1 MASDIEIRSDEVQ
14 EILGTPPGWLVRWG
28 TILGLVA
35 LLMLGWGSYFYRYP
49 DVVRTDITVSSKEP
63 PRKLV
68 TEKSGFIHEVL
79 ITNEDT
85 VKASQVLI
93 VLKSKAQFEDVLS
106 LEDQLLSV
114 KNTEDSS
121 LLAFKPPK
129 DLLLGEVQDLFYAF
143 VEKQEGLNHSGRSK
157 LEDLSISQLRKQIS
171 KAESSIEFEKR
182 RKENLIKEHKLVNER
197 YIREQNLLQEKLST
211 VARVRQLQEELLS
224 LDRLIQ
230 SAESNIKSKEFEISI
245 LRKEI
250 STYQTGS
257 EINSSTA
264 SSELKE
270 TFLKLQRGI
279 EDWRKEFLIVSP
291 MDGVVLITNQ
301 TLGKDQYIPNETELA
316 VVLPIKEDGIIGR
329 VKLGLDGSG
338 KVKTGQRVV
347 VKFKSYPFEA
357 FGAVIGEVTYKG
369 KVPHNN
375 SVPAEISFPNGL
387 VTTTDRTIEPSPE
400 MTGTAEIITE
410 KKRFIEWI
418 FENFR
423 KTVM

>member
-28 TILGLVA
+28 TILGLLA

-49 DVVRTDITVSSKEP
+49 DVVRTDIVVSSKEP

-68 TEKSGFIHEVL
+68 TEKSGFIDEVL
-79 ITNEDT
+79 IKNEDT
-85 VKASQVLI
+85 VKASQVLM

-106 LEDQLLSV
+106 LEDQMLSV

-143 VEKQEGLNHSGRSK
+143 VEKQEALNHSGRSR

-182 RKENLIKEHKLVNER
+182 RKENLTKEHNLVNER

-357 FGAVIGEVTYKG
+357 FGAVIGEVIYKG

-387 VTTTDRTIEPSPE
+387 VTTTNRTIEPSPE